1 MSVEVKLDIYLTKLA
16 KGKKVLNCKPGKIS
30 EIIQEIT
37 KKYPSFKKEI
47 LDENGNLKSYIF
59 ILLDEKNINIP
70 DKDLFVKDNQKIKI
84 LIPLL
89 GG

>member
-1 MSVEVKLDIYLTKLA
+1 MSVEIKLDIYLTKLA

-70 DKDLFVKDNQKIKI
+70 GKDLFVKDNQKIKI

>member
-70 DKDLFVKDNQKIKI
+70 GKDLFVKDNQKIKI